1 MTGFSYAE
9 MTGRNIGFVTE
20 AEQERLRAGTVFVC
34 GTGGMGG
41 SAILALARVG
51 IGHLILADIDSFDW
65 SNLNRQVFA
74 FTDTIGQPKAEATA
88 GVLARI
94 NPDLKVTV
102 LGQDWPLHAPDAIR
116 SAAVTINGTDD
127 LGASLHLY
135 RTARALGRTVID
147 AYAAPLPS
155 VYVTQARHE
164 PHERRLGY
172 PTEGTAWDALTAKQ
186 RSEAFLCEALHV
198 LMHSSSRHYL
208 DVALV
213 AEVVAGRRS
222 RMSFA
227 PMVITTGQLMAWEAI
242 NAVIGRPHGTDN
254 RGWFLNPWRARVERP
269 LPAPVAAV
277 LRPLVRRRLARM
289 LAP

>member
-9 MTGRNIGFVTE
+9 MTGRNIGFVTA
-20 AEQERLRAGTVFVC
+20 AEQARLRDGTVFVC

-41 SAILALARVG
+41 SCILALARVG
-51 IGHLILADIDSFDW
+51 LGHLILADIDSFDW

-74 FTDTIGQPKAEATA
+74 FTDTVGQPKAEATA
-88 GVLARI
+88 TVLARI
-94 NPDLKVTV
+94 NPDLRVTV
-102 LGQDWPLHAPDAIR
+102 LGQDWPRHAEDAIR
-116 SAAVTINGTDD
+116 TSAVTVNGTDD

-135 RTARALGRTVID
+135 RTARSIGRAVVD

-155 VYVTQARHE
+155 VYVTQPRDL

-172 PTEGTAWDALTAKQ
+172 PTEGTAWDALTADQ
-186 RSEAFLCEALHV
+186 RAEAFLGEALHV

-208 DVALV
+208 DPALV
-213 AEVVAGRRS
+213 AEVVAGRRP

-227 PMVITTGQLMAWEAI
+227 PMVITTGQLMAYEAI

-254 RGWFLNPWRARVERP
+254 RGWFLNPWRARAERP
-269 LPAPVAAV
+269 LPAPVAAL

>member
-9 MTGRNIGFVTE
+9 MVTRNLGFVTE
-20 AEQERLRAGTVFVC
+20 SEQARLRDGTVFVC

-41 SAILALARVG
+41 SCILALARVG
-51 IGHLILADIDSFDW
+51 IGHMILADIDRFDW

-88 GVLARI
+88 TVLARI
-94 NPDLKVTV
+94 NPEMRVTV
-102 LGQDWPLHAPDAIR
+102 LGQDWPLHAEEVIR
-116 SAAVTINGTDD
+116 AAAVTVNGTDD

-135 RTARALGRTVID
+135 RTARELGRAVID

-155 VYVTQARHE
+155 VYVTQARDM

-172 PTEGTAWDALTAKQ
+172 PTEGTAWDALTPGQ
-186 RSEAFLCEALHV
+186 RSDAFLCEALHV

-208 DVALV
+208 DPDLV

-227 PMVITTGQLMAWEAI
+227 PMVITTGQLMAYEAI
-242 NAVIGRPHGTDN
+242 NAVIGRPHATDN
-254 RGWFLNPWRARVERP
+254 RGWFLNPYRARVERP
-269 LPAPVAAV
+269 LPGPVAA
-277 LRPLVRRRLARM
+277 LLKPIVRRRLRGM
-289 LAP
+289 LG